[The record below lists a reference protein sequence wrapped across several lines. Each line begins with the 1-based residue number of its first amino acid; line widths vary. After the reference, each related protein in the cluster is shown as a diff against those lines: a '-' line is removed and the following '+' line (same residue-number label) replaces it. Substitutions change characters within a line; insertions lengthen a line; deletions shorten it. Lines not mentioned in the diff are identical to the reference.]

1 MVLGTKPKQCKRHSA
16 VFLNEDRILIVK
28 GDSAP
33 DDCTWFLEVIFCR
46 QKLLR
51 LMSGVSFSK

>member
-1 MVLGTKPKQCKRHSA
+1 MVLGTKPKQCNGHSA

-51 LMSGVSFSK
+51 LVSGV